1 MSVIFVSRPISECP
15 WIEEFQEHT
24 FIAKRLIRFERVQQQ
39 EEVPKTEWIFFASPR
54 SASFFLSTHSFENH
68 MPFLAA
74 MGQGTAKIIH
84 DLGFP
89 TSFIGASS
97 DPKSVAEEFKKLLRP
112 ATDVLFPM
120 AEESRRSIMK
130 AAQGLNCIPWI
141 CYRTVEVPAIIDHCD
156 VLIFSSASNVR
167 SYFALNTPHSAHAVI
182 SFGPTTAQEVNNLLL
197 AVGVTIRKHIVLDVI
212 TDERI
217 AWAIRQL

>member
-1 MSVIFVSRPISECP
+1 MSVIFVTRMSSECP
-15 WIEEFQEHT
+15 WIEEFKEHT
-24 FIAKRLIRFERVQQQ
+24 FIAKRLIRFERVQQL

-54 SASFFLSTHSFENH
+54 SVEFFLDEQRFNDH

-74 MGQGTAKIIH
+74 MGQGTAKAIH
-84 DLGFP
+84 DRGFP
-89 TSFIGASS
+89 TSYIGESS
-97 DPKSVAEEFKKLLRP
+97 DPKKVAEEFKKHLRP

-141 CYRTVEVPAIIDHCD
+141 CYRTVESPSLIEHCD

-167 SYFALNTPHSAHAVI
+167 SYFALNTPHSAQAII
-182 SFGPTTAQEVNNLLL
+182 SFGPTTAQEVNHLLL
-197 AVGVTIRKHIVLDVI
+197 AVNASIRKHIVLDTI

-217 AWAIRQL
+217 ALAIRQL